1 MPEMKRGKAALD
13 PDLDDDGAG
22 APGLAEYTAWWSD
35 PPFYGE

>member
-13 PDLDDDGAG
+13 PDPDDDEIG
-22 APGLAEYTAWWSD
+22 APEAKDYTAWWSD